1 MTDCPECGEAALRK
15 LISAPNFRLK
25 GSGWYETDFKK
36 DNQKNLAG
44 DREGSASK
52 DGGDSASKG
61 SDSKGA
67 DSGKSESSSSS
78 GTKSSKKDGDNSG
91 KAA

>member
-1 MTDCPECGEAALRK
+1 MTDCPECGEAALKK

-61 SDSKGA
+61 SDSKGS

-78 GTKSSKKDGDNSG
+78 GTKSSKKDGDSG